1 MLVKARLNNW
11 LKLYIPCMFKDYN
24 CKFHTS
30 KKYSAITYVISFK
43 HKSPDLKAC
52 LYIPLFDY
60 SMFEA

>member
-1 MLVKARLNNW
+1 
-11 LKLYIPCMFKDYN
+11 MFKDHN

-30 KKYSAITYVISFK
+30 KKYSAITYVIK

-60 SMFEA
+60 SIFED